1 MHQNDQKLLCEKR
14 THGLTEDEKSRGSLA
29 REHYTCMIQLHYL
42 CPKSGDYYD
51 RNESFEPPNDVVI
64 VVHGW
69 PIRPCCAIETIFTQS
84 SFRPKREHIK
94 VVCRGGGGSFPS
106 LARVLRESSMIDSP
120 PAIFCLFVLSG
131 DELAHTSCTF

>member
-1 MHQNDQKLLCEKR
+1 MVKSCCVKKGPMDLQKMRNHVDSSLATLHQNGQKLLCEKR

-64 VVHGW
+64 VVHG
-69 PIRPCCAIETIFTQS
+69 
-84 SFRPKREHIK
+84 
-94 VVCRGGGGSFPS
+94 
-106 LARVLRESSMIDSP
+106 
-120 PAIFCLFVLSG
+120 
-131 DELAHTSCTF
+131 